1 MSSYCWKPVIPTK
14 TSKIWQKK
22 RNFQPFS
29 YAIELCHYAPSITR
43 VTMFPFYIISILN
56 DNTDILISF
65 FVYLSLSLSLSHT
78 HMRKYISISTHLC
91 CRLLLSALSLTNHIS
106 SGLSL
111 SLTHINLSSSPSSFF
126 VNILDLVLGLPVNL
140 AYVEDETEAFM
151 LSMAAQKFMDV
162 MVVEDHHTALR
173 IYRKGVKALGL
184 NMCGNASNAAN
195 RSRLPSLNG
204 VAGNPRY
211 MVRIKIF

>member
-1 MSSYCWKPVIPTK
+1 M
-14 TSKIWQKK
+14 
-22 RNFQPFS
+22 
-29 YAIELCHYAPSITR
+29 
-43 VTMFPFYIISILN
+43 
-56 DNTDILISF
+56 
-65 FVYLSLSLSLSHT
+65 
-78 HMRKYISISTHLC
+78 
-91 CRLLLSALSLTNHIS
+91 
-106 SGLSL
+106 
-111 SLTHINLSSSPSSFF
+111 
-126 VNILDLVLGLPVNL
+126 VLGLPVNL
-140 AYVEDETEAFM
+140 AYVEDDTEAFM